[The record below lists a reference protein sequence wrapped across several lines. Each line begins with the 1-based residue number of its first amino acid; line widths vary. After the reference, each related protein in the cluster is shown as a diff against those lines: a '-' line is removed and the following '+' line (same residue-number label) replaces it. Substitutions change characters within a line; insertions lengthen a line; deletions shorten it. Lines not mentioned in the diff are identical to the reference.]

1 MTQDTT
7 PTSGAADL
15 PDAMHMAEL
24 LENPINVVC
33 QKTAAAVL
41 RHQHSEFERIQAL
54 AAGRATA
61 AQAVVP
67 ADLIT
72 LRKPTTSAE
81 LLWLLKLA
89 HLVISDVGKTLE
101 ETLAPAQPAAEASR
115 FGSPELQ
122 AMIIARCLEKDRAD
136 SVQEDAAWMPLT
148 PELLTAIESG
158 DLGNRFWIAAHNN
171 NEPQIGVYEWRQG
184 RNPHGFK
191 SDLSRYGASEIT
203 HVLPYKPPALPA
215 ASKQG
220 ASHDR

>member
-1 MTQDTT
+1 MNTKQQPEALRLANAVSNLTRY
-7 PTSGAADL
+7 SM
-15 PDAMHMAEL
+15 DAHLIAAEL
-24 LENPINVVC
+24 LRQHAENE
-33 QKTAAAVL
+33 TLRAGYAAARLEVESL
-41 RHQHSEFERIQAL
+41 KAQLH
-54 AAGRATA
+54 AAKQINA
-61 AQAVVP
+61 AQA
-67 ADLIT
+67 
-72 LRKPTTSAE
+72 
-81 LLWLLKLA
+81 
-89 HLVISDVGKTLE
+89 
-101 ETLAPAQPAAEASR
+101 
-115 FGSPELQ
+115 
-122 AMIIARCLEKDRAD
+122 D
-136 SVQEDAAWMPLT
+136 SVLEDAAWMPLT